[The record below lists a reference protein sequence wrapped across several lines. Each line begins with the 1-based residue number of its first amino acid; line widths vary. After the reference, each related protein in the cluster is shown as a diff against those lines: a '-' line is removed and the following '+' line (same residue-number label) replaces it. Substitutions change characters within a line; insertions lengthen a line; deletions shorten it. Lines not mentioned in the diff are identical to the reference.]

1 MSIADTVRRT
11 HRRTSSAISSYATR
25 NRGITVKCFQG
36 FVPEMFRRKN
46 DAYMH
51 AVSSDL
57 PETRISHG
65 FELPNE
71 PFSAPIKF
79 I

>member
-1 MSIADTVRRT
+1 MSIADSVRRT

-46 DAYMH
+46 DAYMQYH
-51 AVSSDL
+51 L
-57 PETRISHG
+57 IYLKLEFPNG